1 MKITPKY
8 IEWEKGIDYQIG
20 SKFVKDGLYYECIE
34 SNGNCIYCDFKNF
47 SCIGARCV
55 ADDRQDNKHVSFKKI
70 L

>member
-8 IEWEKGIDYQIG
+8 IEWEAGIDYPIG

-34 SNGNCIYCDFKNF
+34 SNNNCNYCGFKKN
-47 SCIGARCV
+47 SCIGIRCA
-55 ADDRQDNKHVSFKKI
+55 ADIRQDNKNVIFIK